1 MTVEPASA
9 RVEPRRERDG
19 GFDRVLRRA
28 EAVKGRRP
36 EEAAASATG
45 APAPGSTQAPAA
57 TLPPTAT
64 SSPTATSTPTASA
77 VPTPEAA
84 TSAGPA
90 ARAALALRILRH
102 AERAEVEIAAGEELR
117 YGLAQTSLGVEIR
130 ARAAPGLERVARA
143 HLHAVAGALS
153 RRGVRLARA
162 EVLRAGRGR
171 RSGEPAAR

>member
-1 MTVEPASA
+1 VTVERASA
-9 RVEPRRERDG
+9 RVETRREQDG

-28 EAVKGRRP
+28 EAGKGRRP
-36 EEAAASATG
+36 EEAAASA
-45 APAPGSTQAPAA
+45 APLG
-57 TLPPTAT
+57 LPPTPTAT
-64 SSPTATSTPTASA
+64 STATPTPIQPPTSTPTASP
-77 VPTPEAA
+77 VPTLEAA

-143 HLHAVAGALS
+143 QLHAVAGALS

-162 EVLRAGRGR
+162 EVLRARPGRGN
-171 RSGEPAAR
+171 GEPATR